1 MDLSIIIPLFNE
13 ADSLPELLQWI
24 NRVMEKEKLTHE
36 IILVDDGS
44 RDSSWAVIRDL
55 STRYVNLRGVRFQ
68 RNYGKAAALQCG
80 FGLAKGDVVI
90 TMDADMQDSPDEI
103 PELVGMIRIDGFDLV
118 SGWKKKRRDPV
129 SKRWPS
135 KFFNFVARLNS
146 GIKIHDFNC
155 GLKAYRNEVVKSIE
169 VFGDMHRY
177 TPILAKR
184 SGFSRISEKVVA
196 HRERKY
202 GKTKYGVGRLFTG
215 ALDLLTVSFITR
227 FAKKPMHL
235 FGTLGMLMM
244 LFGAIV
250 TAWLIGIKIHDISN
264 HIVPREI
271 TAQPLFYLALVAV
284 IIGVQLFLA
293 GFLAELVSRTA
304 PDRNKYLIAE
314 EI

>member
-1 MDLSIIIPLFNE
+1 MDLSIIIPLYNE
-13 ADSLPELLQWI
+13 ADSLPELIQWI
-24 NRVMEKEKLTHE
+24 TSVVEKENLSHE

-44 RDSSWAVIRDL
+44 RDFSWSVIRDL
-55 STRYVNLRGVRFQ
+55 SSGNSNLRGVRFQ

-80 FGLAKGDVVI
+80 FSLAKGEVVI

-103 PELVGMIRIDGFDLV
+103 PDLVKMIKTDGFDLV
-118 SGWKKKRRDPV
+118 SGWKKKRHDPV

-169 VFGDMHRY
+169 LFGDMHRY

-184 SGFSRISEKVVA
+184 SGFSQIGEKIVA
-196 HRERKY
+196 HQERKY
-202 GKTKYGVGRLFTG
+202 GKTKYGMGRLFTG

-235 FGTLGMLMM
+235 FGSLGMLMM
-244 LFGAIV
+244 FFGAIV
-250 TAWLIGIKIHDISN
+250 TAWLIGIKIHDISH

-271 TAQPLFYLALVAV
+271 TAQPLFYLALLAV
-284 IIGVQLFLA
+284 IIGVQLFLT

-304 PDRNKYLIAE
+304 SDRNKYLIAE

>member
-24 NRVMEKEKLTHE
+24 TDVAKKEKLSHE
-36 IILVDDGS
+36 IILIDDGS
-44 RDSSWAVIRDL
+44 RDASWSVIREL
-55 STRYVNLRGVRFQ
+55 STQYPTLRGIRFQ

-80 FGLAKGDVVI
+80 FTLAAGEVVI
-90 TMDADMQDSPDEI
+90 TMDADLQDSPEEI
-103 PELVGMIRIDGFDLV
+103 PGLVKMIREDGYDLV
-118 SGWKKKRRDPV
+118 SGWKKKRKDPI

-146 GIKIHDFNC
+146 GIKLHDFNC

-184 SGFSRISEKVVA
+184 SGFGRVGEKVVA
-196 HRERKY
+196 HQERKY
-202 GKTKYGVGRLFTG
+202 GKSKYGIGRLFTG

-227 FAKKPMHL
+227 FAKKPMHF
-235 FGTLGMLMM
+235 FGSLGMLMM
-244 LFGAIV
+244 LFGAVV
-250 TAWLIGIKIHDISN
+250 TVWLIVVKIQDLSN
-264 HIVPREI
+264 HIVPREV
-271 TAQPLFYLALVAV
+271 TAQPMFYLALLAV
-284 IIGVQLFLA
+284 IIGVQLFLT
-293 GFLAELVSRTA
+293 GFLAELVSRSA

>member
-1 MDLSIIIPLFNE
+1 MDLSIVIPLLNE
-13 ADSLPELLQWI
+13 ADSLPELMQWI
-24 NRVMEKEKLTHE
+24 SGVAEKENLTYE
-36 IILVDDGS
+36 VILIDDGS
-44 RDSSWAVIRDL
+44 RDGSWAVIRDL
-55 STRYVNLRGVRFQ
+55 STRFSQLKGVRFQ

-80 FGLAKGDVVI
+80 FSLAKGDVVI
-90 TMDADMQDSPDEI
+90 TMDADLQDSPEEI
-103 PELVGMIRIDGFDLV
+103 PGLMKMIRMDGFDLV
-118 SGWKKKRRDPV
+118 SGWKKKRKDPV

-135 KFFNFVARLNS
+135 KFFNYVARLNS

-184 SGFSRISEKVVA
+184 SGFSHIGEKIVA
-196 HRERKY
+196 HQERKY
-202 GKTKYGVGRLFTG
+202 GKSKYGIGRLFTG

-227 FAKKPMHL
+227 FAKKPMHF
-235 FGTLGMLMM
+235 FGSMGMLMM

-250 TAWLIGIKIHDISN
+250 TAWLIGIKIHDITH

-271 TAQPLFYLALVAV
+271 TAQPLFYLALLAV
-284 IIGVQLFLA
+284 IIGVQLFLT
-293 GFLAELVSRTA
+293 GFLAELVSRSAT
-304 PDRNKYLIAE
+304 DRNKYLIAE